1 MALPDLPDFN
11 EFLSHLTISEPEI
24 PSEYQSTD
32 TIYQLQGSKDGS
44 SSLRPYAVDQDNV
57 KIPLP
62 EYKLWYKVIGNL
74 NLKSLIPKISNEL
87 EARNHLYNER
97 IVLHFLCIFSLF
109 PKRDEPPVITFN
121 NILNSITSADLT
133 QIYVLSLP
141 PPDNFKFRFGSFSVG
156 PIDMQKLEY
165 RCKRAG
171 SDYYERYANYLK
183 GKLAFQRDVISV
195 KLVNWSIL
203 MNENTTYLRN
213 NLKIFNQL
221 EDMFVA
227 YFHLVSGQA
236 FLGFWDTFMDEQH
249 MTVSMGA
256 TYIDPLLL
264 QKIIRCT
271 YISIFLNLGKLKY
284 GFVAPDML
292 GVLTMNLSESDR
304 VIPEAE
310 KKLKDE
316 YNFTKF
322 NDSEIHQTIKTFSRF
337 IYKAKGHFH
346 ANRPDESFL
355 HYVIALDLVL
365 GDKDSSN
372 KSIKERTA
380 VLVYKALGNSYDDQK
395 KIIGKIYDKRSRYVH
410 KGEPVDPKN
419 REYVEQICYQ
429 ILLCLLRLQKV
440 NDNHCSGFMS
450 KWLKDIDYISK
461 GIEADKYIPD
471 NVIKDV
477 GIDI

>member
-1 MALPDLPDFN
+1 MDLPDLPDFN
-11 EFLSHLTISEPEI
+11 KFLSHLTISEPET
-24 PSEYQSTD
+24 PSEYQSKD
-32 TIYQLQGSKDGS
+32 IIYPLQGSKDGS
-44 SSLRPYAVDQDNV
+44 NSLRPYAVDQANV
-57 KIPLP
+57 IIPLP
-62 EYKLWYKVIGNL
+62 EYKLWYKDIGNL
-74 NLKSLIPKISNEL
+74 NLKSLISKISNEL
-87 EARNHLYNER
+87 EARNHLYNEK
-97 IVLHFLCIFSLF
+97 IVLYFLCIFSLF

-171 SDYYERYANYLK
+171 SDYYERYANNLK

-221 EDMFVA
+221 EDMFA
-227 YFHLVSGQA
+227 TYFHLVSEQA

-264 QKIIRCT
+264 QKLLRCT
-271 YISIFLNLGKLKY
+271 YISIFLNLGKSKY

-292 GVLTMNLSESDR
+292 AVLTLNLSDSDR

-346 ANRPDESFL
+346 ANRTDESFL

-365 GDKDSSN
+365 GEKDSSN
-372 KSIKERTA
+372 KSIMGRTA
-380 VLVYKALGNSYDDQK
+380 ALVHKALSNSYDDQK
-395 KIIGKIYDKRSRYVH
+395 LIIRKIYDQRSRYVH
-410 KGEPVDPKN
+410 KGEQAEMRYIKD
-419 REYVEQICYQ
+419 VEQICHQ
-429 ILLCLLRLQKV
+429 IMLCLLRVQQSK
-440 NDNHCSGFMS
+440 DNHYSGFVN

-461 GIEADKYIPD
+461 GIEADKCISD
-471 NVIKDV
+471 NSMKDV